1 MRSLTQMLLAP
12 LLAGPLG
19 TVFSHWGVDGD
30 GASLAAEFRD
40 TIASMVCQIH
50 SRFMLLFSSWPFPL
64 TKVAD
69 PRFDD
74 GEKRSCLRSFYGDP
88 ECCVDRH
95 FGLKLRELCPELED
109 LLDDEAIVQGIR
121 AWARNS
127 PLTNMITERLLVFV
141 QGQLA
146 GQVSTH
152 RAVDRHGP
160 CLAVVARAHCC
171 VWPRPEAY

>member
-1 MRSLTQMLLAP
+1 MLLAP

-30 GASLAAEFRD
+30 GASLAAEIRD

-127 PLTNMITERLLVFV
+127 PLTNMITERLLAFFKVSSPDKYPLIERLIATS
-141 QGQLA
+141 LA
-146 GQVSTH
+146 SQWLREH
-152 RAVDRHGP
+152 I
-160 CLAVVARAHCC
+160 CC